1 MLERAGSLLCA
12 LYVFEI
18 VEALTYAVFQT
29 SAVKICGA
37 PGAVPAPPCAENR
50 DRDRG
55 AGVSLSGDDG
65 ESEWTRH
72 YVERRACRGPRVA
85 SRLSVYPT
93 GKTSRI

>member
-1 MLERAGSLLCA
+1 MCVSLESMLERAGSLLCA

-65 ESEWTRH
+65 ESEWTL
-72 YVERRACRGPRVA
+72 RRTSGVPRT
-85 SRLSVYPT
+85 T
-93 GKTSRI
+93 GGI

>member
-1 MLERAGSLLCA
+1 MCVSLESMLERAGSLLCA

-50 DRDRG
+50 DRDRAG
-55 AGVSLSGDDG
+55 ARGSSVSDLPVF
-65 ESEWTRH
+65 EW
-72 YVERRACRGPRVA
+72 YIP
-85 SRLSVYPT
+85 LFD
-93 GKTSRI
+93 

>member
-1 MLERAGSLLCA
+1 MCVSLESMSSRELGLSCVRA

-65 ESEWTRH
+65 ESEWTL
-72 YVERRACRGPRVA
+72 RRTSGVPRT
-85 SRLSVYPT
+85 T
-93 GKTSRI
+93 GGI

>member
-1 MLERAGSLLCA
+1 MCVSLVSMLERAGSLLCA

-50 DRDRG
+50 DRRPRMGDG
-55 AGVSLSGDDG
+55 SMGVWRSGEPLKVND
-65 ESEWTRH
+65 
-72 YVERRACRGPRVA
+72 A
-85 SRLSVYPT
+85 
-93 GKTSRI
+93 